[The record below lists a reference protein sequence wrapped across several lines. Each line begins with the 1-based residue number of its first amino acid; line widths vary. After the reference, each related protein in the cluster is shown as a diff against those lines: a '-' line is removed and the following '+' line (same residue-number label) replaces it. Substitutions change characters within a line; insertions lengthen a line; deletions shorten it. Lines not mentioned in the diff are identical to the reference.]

1 MYSKQK
7 NQKGKPE
14 WVSSFVDQ
22 DRYKLSQAELM
33 QKKISLMS
41 KHRMEAKDQWQQV
54 QEKLKHNVMD
64 DDTQKIYLTA
74 LHSKGLNNST
84 SKRRN
89 LTQMIEWEKSER
101 AHSQSQFKPDILEQ
115 AKLLLQESER
125 GSQNQDPNFLNKIKQ
140 DLEETKSFVAKAQ
153 RLKKPE
159 KILKAQSEKSVDKSK
174 QEIKKQT
181 TKQNQMNEEKQQQS
195 TENYGFN
202 GMKNLDNVISFLE
215 NTLHSQEVQISQLKE
230 ENPFRNAALTDTK
243 TIYSEIPNFSVNN
256 TQNKFYTKEENCF
269 AQQTIENFNQDT
281 KQQINLQLH
290 NKENDFINSRI
301 QKEEFSNLNQSEIP
315 KNDIPKYEQFKK
327 DIMKIEEQHPNQF
340 VQQRLNFDKVC
351 FTTKN
356 ELSFDDN
363 IDQLRQ
369 LLEQTRQELNQMN
382 LQDSSILDC
391 NNSQRDINIQLNQVE
406 PLQQKHINYQQ
417 IHRKYKNC
425 DTFDINDHLM

>member
-54 QEKLKHNVMD
+54 QEKLKNNVMD

-115 AKLLLQESER
+115 AKMLLLESER
-125 GSQNQDPNFLNKIKQ
+125 GQQNQDPNFLHKIKQ

-159 KILKAQSEKSVDKSK
+159 KILKAQQEKSIDKSK

-181 TKQNQMNEEKQQQS
+181 IKQNQIYEEKQQNQ
-195 TENYGFN
+195 ENYGFN

-256 TQNKFYTKEENCF
+256 TQNKFYTKEDNCLG
-269 AQQTIENFNQDT
+269 QQQSIENFNQDT
-281 KQQINLQLH
+281 KQQNLQFQ

-301 QKEEFSNLNQSEIP
+301 QKDEFSNLNQSEIP

-340 VQQRLNFDKVC
+340 VQQKLNFDKVC

-382 LQDSSILDC
+382 LQDSSIIEC
-391 NNSQRDINIQLNQVE
+391 NNSQRDMNIQLNQIE
-406 PLQQKHINYQQ
+406 PLQQKHVNYQK

>member
-41 KHRMEAKDQWQQV
+41 KHRMEARDQWQQV
-54 QEKLKHNVMD
+54 QEKLKNNVMD

-74 LHSKGLNNST
+74 LHSKGLDNST

-115 AKLLLQESER
+115 AKMLLIESER
-125 GSQNQDPNFLNKIKQ
+125 DKQNQDPNFLNKIKQ
-140 DLEETKSFVAKAQ
+140 DLEETKSFVTKAK

-159 KILKAQSEKSVDKSK
+159 KILKAQKEKSVDKIK
-174 QEIKKQT
+174 QEIKIST
-181 TKQNQMNEEKQQQS
+181 SKQNQIEDKCQSQQ
-195 TENYGFN
+195 ENYGFN

-215 NTLHSQEVQISQLKE
+215 NTLHSQEVQISQLKD

-243 TIYSEIPNFSVNN
+243 TVYSEIPNLSENN
-256 TQNKFYTKEENCF
+256 TQNKFYPKEEYCF
-269 AQQTIENFNQDT
+269 IQQNLENLNQDR
-281 KQQINLQLH
+281 KLQIQNYQ
-290 NKENDFINSRI
+290 NKENDFINSRA
-301 QKEEFSNLNQSEIP
+301 QKEDFNNLNQLEVP

-327 DIMKIEEQHPNQF
+327 DIMKIEEQQPNQQI
-340 VQQRLNFDKVC
+340 QQRLNFDKVC

-369 LLEQTRQELNQMN
+369 LLEQTKQELNQMN
-382 LQDSSILDC
+382 LQDSSIMEGND
-391 NNSQRDINIQLNQVE
+391 SQRDINIKQNKIE
-406 PLQQKHINYQQ
+406 PLQQKHVNYQK

>member
-54 QEKLKHNVMD
+54 QEKLKNNVMD

-101 AHSQSQFKPDILEQ
+101 AHSQCQFKPDILEQ
-115 AKLLLQESER
+115 AKMLLLESER
-125 GSQNQDPNFLNKIKQ
+125 GQQNQDPNFLSKIKQ

-159 KILKAQSEKSVDKSK
+159 KILKAEQEKSIDKGK
-174 QEIKKQT
+174 QEIKKSIS
-181 TKQNQMNEEKQQQS
+181 KQNQIAEEKCQTQ
-195 TENYGFN
+195 ENYGFN

-215 NTLHSQEVQISQLKE
+215 NTLHSQDVQVSSLKE

-243 TIYSEIPNFSVNN
+243 TVYSEIPNFSVNN
-256 TQNKFYTKEENCF
+256 TQNKFYQKEENRF
-269 AQQTIENFNQDT
+269 VQQNVENMNQEV
-281 KQQINLQLH
+281 KEQNVQFY
-290 NKENDFINSRI
+290 NKENDFTNSRI
-301 QKEEFSNLNQSEIP
+301 QKDDFSNVNQSEIP

-327 DIMKIEEQHPNQF
+327 DIMKIEEQQPTHF

-382 LQDSSILDC
+382 LQDSTIMDY
-391 NNSQRDINIQLNQVE
+391 NNSQREINVQLNQIE
-406 PLQQKHINYQQ
+406 PLQQKHINYQK

>member
-14 WVSSFVDQ
+14 WVSSFADQ

-54 QEKLKHNVMD
+54 QEKLKNNVMD

-115 AKLLLQESER
+115 AKMLLLESER
-125 GSQNQDPNFLNKIKQ
+125 GQQNQDPNFLSKIKQ

-159 KILKAQSEKSVDKSK
+159 KILKAEQEKSIDKGK
-174 QEIKKQT
+174 QETKKSI
-181 TKQNQMNEEKQQQS
+181 TKQNQVAEGKCQTQ
-195 TENYGFN
+195 ENYGFN

-215 NTLHSQEVQISQLKE
+215 NTLHSQEVQISSLKE

-243 TIYSEIPNFSVNN
+243 TVYSEIPNFSVNN
-256 TQNKFYTKEENCF
+256 TQNKFYQKEENCF
-269 AQQTIENFNQDT
+269 AQQNIENMNQEV
-281 KQQINLQLH
+281 KEQNVQYQ
-290 NKENDFINSRI
+290 NKENDFTNSRI
-301 QKEEFSNLNQSEIP
+301 QKDDFSNLNQSEIP

-327 DIMKIEEQHPNQF
+327 DIMKIEEQQPTHF

-382 LQDSSILDC
+382 LQDSTIMEY
-391 NNSQRDINIQLNQVE
+391 NNSQREINVQLNQTE
-406 PLQQKHINYQQ
+406 PLQQKHINYQK

>member
-54 QEKLKHNVMD
+54 QEKLKNNVMD

-115 AKLLLQESER
+115 AKMLLLESER
-125 GSQNQDPNFLNKIKQ
+125 GQQNQDPNFLHKIKQ

-159 KILKAQSEKSVDKSK
+159 KILKAQQEKSIDKSK

-181 TKQNQMNEEKQQQS
+181 IKQNQINEEKQQNQ
-195 TENYGFN
+195 ENYGFN

-243 TIYSEIPNFSVNN
+243 TIYSEIPNYSVNN
-256 TQNKFYTKEENCF
+256 TQNKFYPKEEYCLG
-269 AQQTIENFNQDT
+269 QQQSIENFNQDT
-281 KQQINLQLH
+281 KQQNLQFQ

-301 QKEEFSNLNQSEIP
+301 QKDEFSNLNQSEIP

-340 VQQRLNFDKVC
+340 VQQKLNFDKVC

-382 LQDSSILDC
+382 LQDSSIIEC
-391 NNSQRDINIQLNQVE
+391 NNSQRDINIQLNQIE
-406 PLQQKHINYQQ
+406 PLQQKHVNYQK

>member
-54 QEKLKHNVMD
+54 QEKLKNNVMD

-115 AKLLLQESER
+115 AKMLLMESER
-125 GSQNQDPNFLNKIKQ
+125 EQQNQDPNFLNKIKQ

-159 KILKAQSEKSVDKSK
+159 KILKSQQEKSVDKIK
-174 QEIKKQT
+174 QQEIKKST
-181 TKQNQMNEEKQQQS
+181 NKQNQIDDKCTDIQ
-195 TENYGFN
+195 ENYGFN

-215 NTLHSQEVQISQLKE
+215 NTLHSQEVQISQLKD

-243 TIYSEIPNFSVNN
+243 SVYSEIPLQSINN
-256 TQNKFYTKEENCF
+256 TQNKFYPKEENCF
-269 AQQTIENFNQDT
+269 NQQSVENVNQDSNQST
-281 KQQINLQLH
+281 LKCQI
-290 NKENDFINSRI
+290 KENDFINSKI
-301 QKEEFSNLNQSEIP
+301 QKENITNINQLEIP
-315 KNDIPKYEQFKK
+315 KYDIPKYEQFKK
-327 DIMKIEEQHPNQF
+327 DIMKIEEQQPNQN

-356 ELSFDDN
+356 EQSFDDN

-382 LQDSSILDC
+382 LQDSSIMEC
-391 NNSQRDINIQLNQVE
+391 NDSQINIKQNQFE
-406 PLQQKHINYQQ
+406 PLQQKHLNYQK

>member
-7 NQKGKPE
+7 NQTGKPE
-14 WVSSFVDQ
+14 WISSFVDQ

-54 QEKLKHNVMD
+54 QEKLKNNVMD

-84 SKRRN
+84 SKRKN

-101 AHSQSQFKPDILEQ
+101 AHSQCQFKPDILEQ
-115 AKLLLQESER
+115 AKMLLMESER
-125 GSQNQDPNFLNKIKQ
+125 GQQNQDPNFLNKIKQ

-159 KILKAQSEKSVDKSK
+159 KILKAQQEKSVDKIK
-174 QEIKKQT
+174 QEIKKST
-181 TKQNQMNEEKQQQS
+181 TKQNQINEEKCQTQ
-195 TENYGFN
+195 ENYGFN

-215 NTLHSQEVQISQLKE
+215 NTLNSQEVQISSLKE

-243 TIYSEIPNFSVNN
+243 TIYSEIPNLSANN
-256 TQNKFYTKEENCF
+256 TQNKFYQKEQNCF
-269 AQQTIENFNQDT
+269 AQQSILNQDV
-281 KQQINLQLH
+281 KQQNIQYQ
-290 NKENDFINSRI
+290 NKENDIMNYRI
-301 QKEEFSNLNQSEIP
+301 SKDDFSNLNQSEIP

-327 DIMKIEEQHPNQF
+327 EIMKIEEQQPTHS
-340 VQQRLNFDKVC
+340 VQQRLNFDKVH

-356 ELSFDDN
+356 EQSFDDN

-382 LQDSSILDC
+382 LQDSSIMEYD
-391 NNSQRDINIQLNQVE
+391 NSQKEINIQLNQIE
-406 PLQQKHINYQQ
+406 PLQQQHFNYQK